1 MEKYRISLIVPSSLE
16 NLALLRALA
25 KTYLQAENV
34 SEKEVFQLLLVLDE
48 LATNAIEHAYEYSRD
63 QEVKVSMNVREGV
76 VYICVEDFG
85 SGFKKEGCS
94 KEEGGMGLVIVRNI
108 VDSFE
113 ILKKELGTKI
123 TVSKVFKE
131 ADE

>member
-48 LATNAIEHAYEYSRD
+48 LATNAIEHAYEYSGD
-63 QEVKVSMNVREGV
+63 QEVKVSMDIQNGA

-85 SGFKKEGCS
+85 FGFKKEGCS
-94 KEEGGMGLVIVRNI
+94 KEEGGMGPRYSSQHSLTALR
-108 VDSFE
+108 F
-113 ILKKELGTKI
+113 
-123 TVSKVFKE
+123 
-131 ADE
+131 

>member
-16 NLALLRALA
+16 NLALLRVLA
-25 KTYLQAENV
+25 KTYLQAENI
-34 SEKEVFQLLLVLDE
+34 SEKGVFQLLLVLDE
-48 LATNAIEHAYEYSRD
+48 LATNAIEHAYGYNGD
-63 QEVKVSMNVREGV
+63 QEVKVSMDIRDET

-113 ILKKELGTKI
+113 ILRKGLGTKI